1 MDDNST
7 RPLND
12 DEQKELQRLLVDDCG
27 LKEAAEMAAEA
38 SKKVAAALEAY
49 DERFEKIDRLMRI
62 VLRED

>member
-27 LKEAAEMAAEA
+27 LKEAAEA

-62 VLRED
+62 VLGEDWMS